1 MVSRSLHTVIA
12 RLKNELKFY
21 RRLMTH
27 PRCPRI
33 SLGAAIAYALSPID
47 IIPDIIP
54 ILGYLDELMI
64 ISILIYIAMRFI
76 TKDLAEDIR
85 MEIDNES

>member
-1 MVSRSLHTVIA
+1 MVSRSLRTVIA

-47 IIPDIIP
+47 IIPDII
-54 ILGYLDELMI
+54 DELMI